1 MDQVQKQMDQVQK
14 KLEELP
20 NNLLLNQK
28 DEPRD
33 DQESI
38 QDQINGLQN

>member
-20 NNLLLNQK
+20 NNLLLNKK

-33 DQESI
+33 DQENS
-38 QDQINGLQN
+38 QN